1 MIFKFGICNWD
12 GCEEEIFF
20 FFFYNSTR
28 EEIIEKIHKAFRNQI
43 KDVLDE
49 DNKRPLRKKVYCT
62 EKEPIGILEHSR
74 KLREEFEKVGLKKVK
89 IPTYVMFAGD
99 DAYDTLGMEA
109 KCRGVENCQK
119 EWCDKVD
126 WWQEEM
132 KERKRKREEQKIF
145 DEEIL

>member
-1 MIFKFGICNWD
+1 MIFKFSICNWD

-20 FFFYNSTR
+20 EVSDNSTR

-49 DNKRPLRKKVYCT
+49 DNKRPLREKVYCT
-62 EKEPIGILEHSR
+62 EKEPIGMLEHSR
-74 KLREEFEKVGLKKVK
+74 KLREELKKVGLKKVK
-89 IPTYVMFAGD
+89 IPSYTMFAGA

-119 EWCDKVD
+119 RFCDKVD
-126 WWQEEM
+126 WWREEM
-132 KERKRKREEQKIF
+132 EERKRKREEQKIF
-145 DEEIL
+145 NEEIL